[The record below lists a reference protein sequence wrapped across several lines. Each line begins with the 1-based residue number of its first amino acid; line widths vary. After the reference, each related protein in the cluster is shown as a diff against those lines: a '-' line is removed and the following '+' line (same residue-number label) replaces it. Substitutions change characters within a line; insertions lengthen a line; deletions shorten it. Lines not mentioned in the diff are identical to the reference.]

1 MLQLKSITKDYL
13 SGEETVHALRG
24 VSIRFRRNE
33 FVSIL
38 GPSGCG
44 KTTMLNIVGGLDRYS
59 DGDLVING
67 RSTKNFKDRDWDSY
81 RNHTIGFVFQSYN
94 LIPHQTCLANVELAL
109 TLSGVSK
116 KERRQRAKAVLQQVG
131 LGDQLYKKPNQMSGG
146 QMQRVAIARALI
158 NDPAILLADEPTG
171 ALDSETSVQV
181 MELLKEVAKDRL
193 VIMVTHNPELAAT
206 YSTRIIR
213 LLDGQVQSDSMP
225 YEGDETQQDAAV
237 TEKKPSMSFATALSL
252 SFHNLMTKK
261 ARTILTAFAGSIGI
275 IGIAL
280 ILSLS
285 NGATEYINNVERDTL
300 SSYPVQIEQTS
311 ADLTSMMAGM
321 MEDHSNDHELDAV
334 YSNNVMTGMMDTML
348 SGSTQ
353 NNLSAFRDYIE
364 SGKSGLGELTTEI
377 RYSYN
382 TPLNI
387 FNADTTNGL
396 LQVNPNTLFAS
407 MGFASGGFTGTNGN
421 TVSSMQNMDVWQ
433 RLPGNETTLENQ
445 FEVIAGTYPKHYNEV
460 VVIVD
465 ENNEVTDY
473 TLYSLGLL
481 DPNELKQA
489 MNDAFN
495 GKEAAVD
502 ASQSRFSYDDILA
515 LRFKL
520 LPAPDFYEKKDGIWV
535 DQTENSAYLLT
546 RLTDATEI
554 KVVGILRPAKDASI
568 GTITGTVGYR
578 GDLMDYL
585 IEQVNQSEIVKE
597 QLADPKTDVFTGL
610 PFADGEVSNDTAD
623 LQAYLQTLPQEQ
635 QEQLSGYM
643 EQLRAAGKTEEEIA
657 ATLLSAAST
666 SNTYE
671 GNLQRL
677 GVVDVEEPS
686 SILLYPKDFE
696 AKEEIVKVIDRYNQ
710 SAGEDALTY
719 TDFIGLMMDSVTTI
733 INAISYIL
741 IAFVAISL
749 IVSSI
754 MIGIITYI
762 SVLERTKE
770 IGILR
775 SIGAS
780 KRDISRVFNAETMT
794 IGLVAG
800 LMGILITLLLL
811 IPINMIIENLSG
823 IGGLAT
829 LPVAGA
835 VILVVI
841 SVCLTFIAGLIPSRI
856 ASKKDPVIAL
866 RSE

>member
-225 YEGDETQQDAAV
+225 YESDETQQDAAV
-237 TEKKPSMSFATALSL
+237 MEKKPSMSFATALSL

-364 SGKSGLGELTTEI
+364 SGKSGLEELTTEI

-407 MGFASGGFTGTNGN
+407 MGFESGGFTGANGN

-554 KVVGILRPAKDASI
+554 KVVGILRPAKDASV
-568 GTITGTVGYR
+568 GTITGIVGYR

-610 PFADGEVSNDTAD
+610 PFANGEVSNDTAD

-643 EQLRAAGKTEEEIA
+643 GQLRAAGKTEEEIA
-657 ATLLSAAST
+657 AALLSAAST

-677 GVVDVEEPS
+677 GVVNVEEPS